1 MLSGHPVGDLLLD
14 GEAAVLAEAIDF
26 LAVERIPILLV
37 VLGCD
42 FPGKV
47 ESVLRGGVGTF
58 WMESLTWLSTSKRC
72 LPALGRSIL
81 TRKSVWL
88 ISDIRWVF
96 KYFFITGQE
105 KSEVP

>member
-1 MLSGHPVGDLLLD
+1 MLGGHPVGDFLLD

-26 LAVERIPILLV
+26 LAAERVPILLV
-37 VLGCD
+37 MLGCD

-47 ESVLRGGVGTF
+47 ESVLRGGVSTF

-81 TRKSVWL
+81 TRKSLWL
-88 ISDIRWVF
+88 ISIFD
-96 KYFFITGQE
+96 
-105 KSEVP
+105 

>member
-1 MLSGHPVGDLLLD
+1 MGDLLFD

-26 LAVERIPILLV
+26 LAAERIPILLV

-47 ESVLRGGVGTF
+47 ESVLHGGVGTF
-58 WMESLTWLSTSKRC
+58 WMESFTWLNTSKRC

-81 TRKSVWL
+81 TRKSV
-88 ISDIRWVF
+88 
-96 KYFFITGQE
+96 
-105 KSEVP
+105 